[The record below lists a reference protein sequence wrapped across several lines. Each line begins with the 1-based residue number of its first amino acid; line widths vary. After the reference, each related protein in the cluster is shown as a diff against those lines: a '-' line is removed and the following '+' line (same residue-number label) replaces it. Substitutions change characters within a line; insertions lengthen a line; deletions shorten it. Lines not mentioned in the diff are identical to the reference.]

1 LGLGTEGYSRA
12 VLKKALRQ
20 SQKARSFRDASSDL
34 HELAQLDISPT
45 HLRTL
50 ALRFGRAWTK
60 LRDADVQAFQKD
72 QLPRGYAEP
81 PQVAAVMV
89 DGGTLQERAAEQ
101 GRGVQQPGWRE
112 YKSACCLTLSSQV
125 SAQDPQPEPPAKFL
139 EPAQAQRLAS
149 EIKSGRGKGPPR
161 AARKDKQTVPKTK
174 KKKAKGPRKSKPAQR
189 VRTVLASMANSEAFG
204 WQVAAEVQRR
214 GLDRAGRKG
223 YVCDGQKYNWSI
235 YEMHLIALGFI
246 GILDFIHLLAYLYW
260 AAQALEGKGSEQAW
274 QRYERWLRWA
284 WAGRVGGLLEDLKAG
299 SSRLG
304 EPPEGCSED
313 DPRKVVADA
322 LGYVKNNQPRMDYPR
337 YRRLG
342 LPISSAPVEST
353 IKQLNAR
360 VKGSEKFWLEGG
372 AEALLMLRAAHLS
385 EDGSADRYGARP
397 RPYQRAV
404 GEQRLRP
411 AA

>member
-20 SQKARSFRDASSDL
+20 SQKARSFHDASGDL
-34 HELAQLDISPT
+34 SELAQIDISPT
-45 HLRTL
+45 HLCTL
-50 ALRFGRAWTK
+50 SKRFGREWSK
-60 LRDADVQAFQKD
+60 LRDADVQAFKENK
-72 QLPRGYAEP
+72 LPRGYAEP

-89 DGGTLQERAAEQ
+89 DGGTLQDRAEEQ
-101 GRGVQQPGWRE
+101 GRGVHEPSWRE
-112 YKSACCLTLSSQV
+112 YKSACCLTLSSKV
-125 SAQDPQPEPPAKFL
+125 SAEDPQPEPPRKFL

-149 EIKSGRGKGPPR
+149 EIKSRRGKGPTR
-161 AARKDKQTVPKTK
+161 AASKDKQDKPKK
-174 KKKAKGPRKSKPAQR
+174 RKKAKGPRKSKPVKR
-189 VRTVLASMANSEAFG
+189 VRTVLASMANSEEFG

-214 GLDRAGRKG
+214 GLDRAQRKG
-223 YVCDGQKYNWSI
+223 YICDGQKYNWSI
-235 YEMHLIALGFI
+235 YDMHLIMLGFI

-260 AAQALEGKGSEQAW
+260 AAQALEGKGTEQAW
-274 QRYERWLRWA
+274 QRYERWLRWS
-284 WAGRVGGLLEDLKAG
+284 WAGRVKELLEELKAG
-299 SSRLG
+299 SARLG
-304 EPPEGCSED
+304 EPTKDGSED

-322 LGYVKNNQPRMDYPR
+322 LGYVRNNQERMDYPR

-385 EDGSADRYGARP
+385 EDGSADRYWERP